1 MPRLYCQ
8 VQEVRILNLINII
21 IYSLTKLLINLL
33 IDAIKSVDVTANGKY
48 VLATCDTYLLVIPT
62 ACKEGNNGFNV
73 SMGKEKPKPKIL
85 RLNNNDISKYNIS
98 KISFTPARFNV
109 DKVNGETNII
119 TSIGE
124 YIINWNFTKV
134 LKGILNDYKIKK
146 VNQNI
151 LGNQFK
157 FNKSQIVVTMDK
169 NLRIQN
175 QKNII

>member
-1 MPRLYCQ
+1 
-8 VQEVRILNLINII
+8 
-21 IYSLTKLLINLL
+21 
-33 IDAIKSVDVTANGKY
+33 
-48 VLATCDTYLLVIPT
+48 
-62 ACKEGNNGFNV
+62 
-73 SMGKEKPKPKIL
+73 MGKEKPKPKIL